1 MREEVEKS
9 RNINAK
15 SGEME
20 KCGDFQAIL
29 GEKGGF
35 RDWVLCVCRLR
46 SGYFLV
52 SGQHSGL
59 PPACSQQREI
69 IFPLYSSTIVL
80 LDQYFT
86 SFGIIVAFIWK
97 LVLDLQCISSSN
109 NPVIFYRRSYILS
122 IHFSCKNKCAECD

>member
-1 MREEVEKS
+1 
-9 RNINAK
+9 
-15 SGEME
+15 ME

-69 IFPLYSSTIVL
+69 I
-80 LDQYFT
+80 YFYK
-86 SFGIIVAFIWK
+86 VHN
-97 LVLDLQCISSSN
+97 SN
-109 NPVIFYRRSYILS
+109 YVGYF
-122 IHFSCKNKCAECD
+122 H